1 MTNSELNKIDYYYGS
16 VTELVLVVDGG
27 LIMPRADEIS
37 SSSRIVWTWVL
48 LYTRLSRFLTSDIVV
63 EFLFKNVVFKKVEN
77 DDHELSCQTKR
88 KLPKHSLFVEFYIYS
103 EQGFSSFLP
112 NFCNVFDKG
121 KQLWSRL
128 FKHDFKFFRCKT
140 FLALWYKTLRA
151 RTYPMTHECNFSTN

>member
-1 MTNSELNKIDYYYGS
+1 MANYVQFLSSFSNCSYFISYFFHSPIYAQLDTKKKFNFWILTNSELNKIDYYYGS

-88 KLPKHSLFVEFYIYS
+88 KLPRYSLFVEFNILRTRIFFIFVKFLLIY
-103 EQGFSSFLP
+103 LI
-112 NFCNVFDKG
+112 K
-121 KQLWSRL
+121 
-128 FKHDFKFFRCKT
+128 
-140 FLALWYKTLRA
+140 A
-151 RTYPMTHECNFSTN
+151 